1 MEFLLKLKMKRN
13 SYTTEQIE
21 WLRENVDNYYYED
34 LIKAFNKAFND
45 NRSKSSIYCTLQNHG
60 IVKTKLIKSSLDNL
74 NHNPKYS
81 KEQIEWLKN
90 NYVNYKSAN
99 ECRLAFIKEF
109 NENITFIAFTHLTQR
124 NNLLFRNKPIK
135 LNKEQKHWLLNNYKN
150 YIGDNHYY
158 TNKLCNDFKN
168 KYNIEITHEYVYQ
181 FLELNGE
188 HKPYSNPNHF
198 VYPIGNEKLIGN
210 QWYVK
215 VSDKPQFIKENCR
228 ENQRHNYRRK
238 ANVLYEQYHN
248 VKVDDETQIVI
259 HIDENINNFEKDNLY
274 LLSKKAE
281 RILVGSKYKNEDTKT
296 RLNAIKVSEIL
307 ALTKE

>member
-1 MEFLLKLKMKRN
+1 MKRN
-13 SYTTEQIE
+13 SYTNEQ
-21 WLRENVDNYYYED
+21 
-34 LIKAFNKAFND
+34 K
-45 NRSKSSIYCTLQNHG
+45 
-60 IVKTKLIKSSLDNL
+60 
-74 NHNPKYS
+74 
-81 KEQIEWLKN
+81 EWLKE
-90 NYVNYKSAN
+90 NYSFYNKLT
-99 ECRLAFIKEF
+99 ECRLAFNEKF
-109 NENITFIAFTHLTQR
+109 NLDLTHSAFDHLTDR
-124 NNLLFRNKPIK
+124 LNISFRNKPIK
-135 LNKEQKHWLLNNYKN
+135 LSKEQKKWILDNYKN

-158 TNKLCNDFKN
+158 TDKLCNDFKN
-168 KYNIEITHEYVYQ
+168 KFNIEITHSYVYQ
-181 FLELNGE
+181 FLKLNGQD
-188 HKPYSNPNHF
+188 KPYSNPNHF
-198 VYPIGNEKLIGN
+198 IFPIGYEKLVGN